1 MLNPKIRIWK
11 ECDQR
16 VRRALCRFER
26 RWRPS
31 SSEKHTVR
39 LIEELIDSA
48 LHTYSEEL
56 PRNRVNYIPGAGAG
70 VSFSSILRQYS
81 FEKTLRIQRYQLR
94 AFGSFKNTK
103 DPIDKTL
110 ESTLETLIGLTDACL
125 RKTVQRVIIP
135 ETPLRNGRQQ
145 GFWEHGFCKF
155 CGNLA
160 EYTAVSKG
168 NLKIDFHP
176 PKANGESKTLRLSTG
191 YCGKHRPL
199 QHDNTWSL
207 EYQKAKRS
215 AAQFQVE
222 LLRLTRQSRALHLGL
237 TQSGDKLIDAY
248 IYLDVLKH
256 GFRSGDE
263 AELRNHARLLV
274 DNKLTDQ
281 KKKMVILRF
290 LGLSLQAI
298 APLVGVKSRQAV
310 FKALGSIKSEFLE
323 LPIPASFSRNF
334 EYP

>member
-1 MLNPKIRIWK
+1 MIWK

-16 VRRALCRFER
+16 IRTALHRFER

-31 SSEKHTVR
+31 SSEKHTIR
-39 LIEELIDSA
+39 LIEELIDPA
-48 LHTYSEEL
+48 LRTYSEEL
-56 PRNRVNYIPGAGAG
+56 PRSRVKYIPGIGSG
-70 VSFSSILRQYS
+70 GTLSGLLRKYD
-81 FEKTLRIQRYQLR
+81 FETMLRIQRHQLIS
-94 AFGSFKNTK
+94 FGSTANTGNS
-103 DPIDKTL
+103 IDRTI

-125 RKTVQRVIIP
+125 RKTVQKAIIP
-135 ETPLRNGRQQ
+135 ETPLRNGRLQ
-145 GFWEHGFCKF
+145 GLWEHKFCKF

-160 EYTAVSKG
+160 EYTAVLEG
-168 NLKIDFHP
+168 IVEIDFHP
-176 PKANGESKTLRLSTG
+176 PKANRESKTLRLSTG

-222 LLRLTRQSRALHLGL
+222 LLRLTRQSRALQLGL
-237 TQSGDKLIDAY
+237 AQSGDKLIDAY

-310 FKALGSIKSEFLE
+310 SKALGSMKSEFLE